1 MLRPVVGAEERAP
14 HRTGAAEGE
23 ARALHL
29 QAEGGVLQA
38 EGEVRA
44 PRLQVGAAQVL
55 PAGALRAGGVLQAG
69 GRIRGTM

>member
-29 QAEGGVLQA
+29 QAEG
-38 EGEVRA
+38 EVRA
-44 PRLQVGAAQVL
+44 PRLQVGVAQVL
-55 PAGALRAGGVLQAG
+55 PAVALRAGGVLPAV